1 MIKLKVNHLHFE
13 NILFKV
19 EVYQKNMVPFV
30 IVFFK
35 LSKRKISYNK
45 TNRIQYLIFFI
56 TSTLEDTIHI
66 RQFCFVTVEQLT
78 LAVSRSLF
86 FILVRTAHLACCTV
100 GFIALPTQAV
110 VRPVF
115 GAPRSWTEKGKVTIE
130 LQTSA
135 VERPL
140 SQNCLP
146 RQFYRQF
153 TSNPENVSV
162 KLLT

>member
-86 FILVRTAHLACCTV
+86 FDFGPNCTPSLLYGRFHSTADLGSCTASFRCTQKLDGKRKSDHRTANLGC
-100 GFIALPTQAV
+100 
-110 VRPVF
+110 
-115 GAPRSWTEKGKVTIE
+115 
-130 LQTSA
+130 
-135 VERPL
+135 
-140 SQNCLP
+140 
-146 RQFYRQF
+146 
-153 TSNPENVSV
+153 
-162 KLLT
+162 